1 MLKECEL
8 NKIQNRIHYYFKN
21 ENLLQQAF
29 TRKSYSAMNGAADNE
44 VLEFYGDRILD
55 FIVIKEFY
63 NQFGTINTKREFV
76 SSKNVG
82 ELCKKDIE
90 LVKNANL
97 AEHIASLGFTKYIQ
111 VAGQKEKTVPKN
123 KADLF
128 EAILGAVAVDSN
140 WNLDIIENVY
150 QSMMANENEQEN
162 CNVIENFIDTFD
174 TLLWRYQICKT
185 ENKYSKVENGYEC
198 HAVMMIDGGSYE
210 INGFGTT
217 EHFAKADAS
226 KYGCKII
233 SLLLSKEFIEGD
245 SYTEQLYFLY
255 KLGKISEPDFRFEYY
270 PANSNY
276 EDLWR
281 CSGTLAGTEIEY
293 QAEDETMIGAKE
305 QVSHAILC
313 EILEIQPEDIEFS
326 DEENFVDEPKIVR
339 GKGLLQLILSMNKK
353 AKIA

>member
-1 MLKECEL
+1 MLKEIEL
-8 NKIQNRIHYYFKN
+8 NKIQNKIHYYFKN
-21 ENLLQQAF
+21 EKLLQQAF
-29 TRKSYSAMNGAADNE
+29 TRKSYSAINGAADNE
-44 VLEFYGDRILD
+44 VLEFYGDRVLD

-63 NQFGTINTKREFV
+63 NQFGTINSKREFV
-76 SSKNVG
+76 SSKTVG

-97 AEHIASLGFTKYIQ
+97 AEHISSLGFTKYIQ
-111 VAGQKEKTVPKN
+111 VAGQKEKSCLKN
-123 KADLF
+123 RADLF

-140 WNLDIIENVY
+140 WNLDSIENVY
-150 QSMMANENEQEN
+150 QSMMTNEDYTVN
-162 CNVIENFIDTFD
+162 CCGTENFIDTFD
-174 TLLWRYQICKT
+174 TLLWKYQICKT
-185 ENKYSKVENGYEC
+185 ENKYSKVESGYEC
-198 HAVMMIDGGSYE
+198 HAVMMIDGGTYE

-226 KYGCKII
+226 KYGCKVI

-293 QAEDETMIGAKE
+293 QAEDETMVSAKE
-305 QVSHAILC
+305 QLSHAILC
-313 EILEIQPEDIEFS
+313 EVLGIQSEDIELS
-326 DEENFVDEPKIVR
+326 DEENSADETKIVR

-353 AKIA
+353 ARIA